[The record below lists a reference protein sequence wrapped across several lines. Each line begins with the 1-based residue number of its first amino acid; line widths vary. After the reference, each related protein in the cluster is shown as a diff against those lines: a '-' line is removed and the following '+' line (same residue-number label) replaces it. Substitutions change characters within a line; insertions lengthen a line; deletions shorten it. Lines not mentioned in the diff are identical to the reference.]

1 MGPPGKT
8 AQIIGSF
15 TNRTIAELPPDGYIP
30 ADWDAPGVPPLGNQ
44 MANGQGMLYSPT
56 QEVCLW
62 VGPTLTPS
70 GWVELGQVAGP
81 SGPQGAAGPAGEQGL
96 QGIQGVAGPQGAQGP
111 AGPAGAQGTPGTP
124 GAAGAQGIKGDPGI
138 PGTPGATGS
147 QGPQGPA
154 GAQGAKGDTG
164 PGGMV
169 GPAGPSAVSANAGN
183 LAKLGTDNLLMVS
196 NTSVLNGVTDGS
208 NAAAGQIGEY
218 ISANNTAGSALTTG
232 VGAQRRDIEFA
243 SRRLGRVGSDHLR
256 RRSQHDPDR
265 TGVRYVACIGD
276 GADACAACCWNG
288 SDVAGLRDHD
298 QGSEPDHADGA
309 GSVQF
314 QRCTDHLPGGAG
326 DLQRWDVERDWLHFS
341 ATGTVSNKE
350 PRRHVPSSRNRRKTR
365 RQSWSGT
372 RGIGVHSKDT
382 T

>member
-1 MGPPGKT
+1 MIGPPGPAGPEGLMGPPGKT

-30 ADWDAPGVPPLGNQ
+30 ADWDAPGQPPLGNQ

-96 QGIQGVAGPQGAQGP
+96 QGIQGVAGPQGPAGVPGAQGP
-111 AGPAGAQGTPGTP
+111 KGDKGDT
-124 GAAGAQGIKGDPGI
+124 GAAGATGTQGAQGI

-232 VGAQRRDIEFA
+232 VGLNVATLNLPAGDWDVWGQTIFAEGANTIPTVLASATSPVSGTVPTPAQLA
-243 SRRLGRVGSDHLR
+243 AGTGAM
-256 RRSQHDPDR
+256 SQVCATMTKGLNQIMQTGPDR
-265 TGVRYVACIGD
+265 YNSNAAQTIYLVAQ
-276 GADACAACCWNG
+276 ATF
-288 SDVAGLRDHD
+288 S
-298 QGSEPDHADGA
+298 
-309 GSVQF
+309 
-314 QRCTDHLPGGAG
+314 GGALTVTG
-326 DLQRWDVERDWLHFS
+326 FIS
-341 ATGTVSNKE
+341 A
-350 PRRHVPSSRNRRKTR
+350 R
-365 RQSWSGT
+365 RQ
-372 RGIGVHSKDT
+372 R
-382 T
+382 